1 MMTMAYHI
9 GRRKKMSKKIPV
21 LAILSLATV
30 SVYLAFMSLKAV
42 DWDISD
48 LSFSDDEEEDF

>member
-1 MMTMAYHI
+1 
-9 GRRKKMSKKIPV
+9 MSKKIPV

-30 SVYLAFMSLKAV
+30 SVYLAFMSLKSV

-48 LSFSDDEEEDF
+48 LSFSDDEEEEF

>member
-1 MMTMAYHI
+1 MTMAYHI

-30 SVYLAFMSLKAV
+30 SVYLAFMTLKSV